1 MKEHVWMRISSRVCD
16 TRLWKR
22 EFLVLFIRVVLP
34 CGRPLTQINN
44 HLSKTLR
51 YKRCAASAII
61 ACSYLNTFWRATCE
75 IYLKKNKIYSRY
87 PSEDLQL
94 ISIMVIYTPGHLFI
108 FYMKKHRILLI
119 RENYEKLPKSSF
131 GNSEKLNESSMF
143 NNSNKL
149 QLFLDFNEKT
159 HHYLHCNSSYV
170 CGLNKCKTNNEPP
183 SRRHNSVSYT
193 TATTIRTKSMGLSKT
208 HGRTNSSMKIIK
220 LEGLGG
226 RRNMKQGKN
235 I

>member
-51 YKRCAASAII
+51 YKRSAASAII
-61 ACSYLNTFWRATCE
+61 ACSYLNTNWRATCE

-87 PSEDLQL
+87 PSEDFQL
-94 ISIMVIYTPGHLFI
+94 ISIMVIYTTRHLFI
-108 FYMKKHRILLI
+108 FCMMKHRILLI
-119 RENYEKLPKSSF
+119 RKNYKKLPKSSF
-131 GNSEKLNESSMF
+131 GNSEKLNEFSMF
-143 NNSNKL
+143 NKSKKL

-183 SRRHNSVSYT
+183 SRRHNGVSYT

-220 LEGLGG
+220 LEDLGG
-226 RRNMKQGKN
+226 RRNM
-235 I
+235 